1 MKLYRNIIFFLIAT
15 LCMGI
20 FVGCNEDDTLD
31 GATEVYIT
39 LNPTDI
45 ILRVGDTIKI
55 SALVT
60 NLSGDRINT
69 PVAWSVLDE
78 KVAKI
83 LGDTAIVCVLG
94 AQGKE
99 TKLKAELVNGKYALT
114 SVTVTTNLPKGITPV
129 NEEGLVI
136 SSKRSYD
143 ITHDSVLFAVS
154 PKELLEDFIP
164 QYTIEGLEEYK
175 IPMTIDKE
183 AGLVAIHYAAP
194 RSAGEG
200 KITVSIGEQATAQSA
215 SCSVLLMPV
224 IYATFYGEKYAD
236 MPYLDTRPDKS
247 VLPQWFAYTNET
259 NMDIN
264 SEATIR
270 VAMNIESGAKE
281 DIEAA
286 YKAYRWEVIS
296 GSSVVVTRMEE
307 EFVENQG
314 FDAVLTV
321 RSGIDEGEAE
331 FHCITPDTVL
341 VATFTVQNYKT
352 RYPVDEITV
361 DRSSVSMSMGDVLML
376 TTGVVPSTSYAYHK
390 PKVVAEDPTIVEVG
404 KYDGNMI
411 TLKGLKAG
419 TTKLVLT
426 SSDKTLEVPVT
437 ITEAIK
443 SVLWESGNNRTL
455 FVGQSVRWGVDVTTA
470 SGAPNPYDV
479 IWTSSNPSILTA
491 TPVEG
496 SKDAGMITA
505 VAEGTATVRVEVN
518 DVRSDAASV
527 KVIGLQ
533 GNLSYTSSNTDYE
546 NTVVYSDNDDLV
558 VLVTPKSGYELIMIT
573 LDGAGK
579 DDNYDGTYSVSDYR
593 TNIDIDGA
601 IVSATLGS
609 VTITSAGTDALI
621 SFNLSFK
628 VGNNTFTLKAENVLG
643 VR

>member
-1 MKLYRNIIFFLIAT
+1 
-15 LCMGI
+15 MGI

-69 PVAWSVLDE
+69 SVAWSVLDE

-154 PKELLEDFIP
+154 PKELLEDFTP
-164 QYTIEGLEEYK
+164 QYTIDGLEEYK

-390 PKVVAEDPTIVEVG
+390 PKVIAEDPTVVEVG

-411 TLKGLKAG
+411 TLKGLKVG

-426 SSDKTLEVPVT
+426 SSDKTLEIPVT
-437 ITEAIK
+437 ITESIK
-443 SVLWESGNNRTL
+443 SVLWESTNNRTL
-455 FVGQSVRWGVDVTTA
+455 FVGQSVEWGVNVTTV
-470 SGAPNPYDV
+470 SGGTNPYDV
-479 IWTSSNPSILTA
+479 IWKSFDPSILTA

-496 SKDAGMITA
+496 SRGIITA
-505 VAEGTATVRVEVN
+505 IAEGTTTVRVEVN
-518 DVRSDAASV
+518 GVRSDAASV

-533 GNLSYTSSNTDYE
+533 ENLLYTSSNTDYE
-546 NTVVYSDNDDLV
+546 NTVVYSDKDDLV
-558 VLVTPKSGYELIMIT
+558 ILVTPESGYELIMIT
-573 LDGAGK
+573 LAGVGK
-579 DDNYDGTYSVSDYR
+579 DDNYDGTYSVSDHQ
-593 TNIDIDGA
+593 TDIEIDGA
-601 IVSATLGS
+601 KVSATSGS
-609 VTITSAGTDALI
+609 VTIASRDTDALI
-621 SFNLSFK
+621 SFDLSFEVDNK
-628 VGNNTFTLKAENVLG
+628 TFTLKAENVLG

>member
-1 MKLYRNIIFFLIAT
+1 
-15 LCMGI
+15 MGI

-69 PVAWSVLDE
+69 SVAWSVLDE

-154 PKELLEDFIP
+154 PKELLEDFTP

-390 PKVVAEDPTIVEVG
+390 PKVIAEDPTVVEVG

-411 TLKGLKAG
+411 TLKGLKVGA
-419 TTKLVLT
+419 TKLVLT
-426 SSDKTLEVPVT
+426 SSDKTLEIPVT
-437 ITEAIK
+437 ITESIK
-443 SVLWESGNNRTL
+443 SVLWESTNNRTL
-455 FVGQSVRWGVDVTTA
+455 FVGQSVEWGVNVTTV
-470 SGAPNPYDV
+470 SGGTNPYDV
-479 IWTSSNPSILTA
+479 IWKSFDPSILTA

-496 SKDAGMITA
+496 SRGIITA
-505 VAEGTATVRVEVN
+505 IAEGTTTVRVEVN
-518 DVRSDAASV
+518 GVRSDAASV

-533 GNLSYTSSNTDYE
+533 ENLLYTSSNTDYE
-546 NTVVYSDNDDLV
+546 NTVVYSDKDDLV
-558 VLVTPKSGYELIMIT
+558 ILITPESGYELIMIT
-573 LDGAGK
+573 LAGVGK
-579 DDNYDGTYSVSDYR
+579 DDNYDGTYSVSDHQ
-593 TNIDIDGA
+593 TDIEIDGA
-601 IVSATLGS
+601 KVSATSGS
-609 VTITSAGTDALI
+609 VTIASRDTDALI
-621 SFNLSFK
+621 SFDLSFEVDNK
-628 VGNNTFTLKAENVLG
+628 TFTLKAENVLG

>member
-1 MKLYRNIIFFLIAT
+1 
-15 LCMGI
+15 MGI

-69 PVAWSVLDE
+69 SVAWSVLDE

-154 PKELLEDFIP
+154 PKELLEDFTP

-194 RSAGEG
+194 RSAGEV

-390 PKVVAEDPTIVEVG
+390 PKVIAEDPTVVEVG

-411 TLKGLKAG
+411 TLKGLKVG

-426 SSDKTLEVPVT
+426 SSDKTLEIPVT
-437 ITEAIK
+437 ITESIK
-443 SVLWESGNNRTL
+443 SVLWESTNNRTL
-455 FVGQSVRWGVDVTTA
+455 FVGQSVEWGVNVTTV
-470 SGAPNPYDV
+470 SGGTNPYDV
-479 IWTSSNPSILTA
+479 IWKSFDPSILTA

-496 SKDAGMITA
+496 SRGIITA
-505 VAEGTATVRVEVN
+505 IAEGTTTVRVEVN
-518 DVRSDAASV
+518 GVRSDAASV

-533 GNLSYTSSNTDYE
+533 ENLLYTSSNTDYE
-546 NTVVYSDNDDLV
+546 NTVVYSDKDDLV
-558 VLVTPKSGYELIMIT
+558 ILVTPESGYELIMIT
-573 LDGAGK
+573 LAGVGK
-579 DDNYDGTYSVSDYR
+579 DDNYDGTYSVSDHQ
-593 TNIDIDGA
+593 TDIEIDGA
-601 IVSATLGS
+601 KVSATSGS
-609 VTITSAGTDALI
+609 VTIASRDTDALI
-621 SFNLSFK
+621 SFDLSFEVDNK
-628 VGNNTFTLKAENVLG
+628 TFTLKAENVLG

>member
-1 MKLYRNIIFFLIAT
+1 
-15 LCMGI
+15 MGI

-154 PKELLEDFIP
+154 PKELLEDFTP

-390 PKVVAEDPTIVEVG
+390 PKVIAEDPTVVEVG

-411 TLKGLKAG
+411 TLKGLKVG

-426 SSDKTLEVPVT
+426 SSDKTLEIPVT
-437 ITEAIK
+437 ITESIK
-443 SVLWESGNNRTL
+443 SVLWESTNNRTL
-455 FVGQSVRWGVDVTTA
+455 FVGQSVEWGVNVTTV
-470 SGAPNPYDV
+470 SGGPNPYDV
-479 IWTSSNPSILTA
+479 IWKSFDPSILTA

-496 SKDAGMITA
+496 SRGIITA
-505 VAEGTATVRVEVN
+505 IAEGTTTVRVEVN
-518 DVRSDAASV
+518 GVRSDAASV

-533 GNLSYTSSNTDYE
+533 ENLLYTSSNTDYE
-546 NTVVYSDNDDLV
+546 NTVVYSDKDDLV
-558 VLVTPKSGYELIMIT
+558 ILVTPESGYELIMIT
-573 LDGAGK
+573 LAGVGK
-579 DDNYDGTYSVSDYR
+579 DDNYDGTYSVSDHQ
-593 TNIDIDGA
+593 TDIEIDGA
-601 IVSATLGS
+601 KVSATSGS
-609 VTITSAGTDALI
+609 VTIASRDADALI
-621 SFNLSFK
+621 SFDLSFEVDNK
-628 VGNNTFTLKAENVLG
+628 TFTLKAENVLG

>member
-1 MKLYRNIIFFLIAT
+1 
-15 LCMGI
+15 MGI

-69 PVAWSVLDE
+69 SVAWSVLDE

-129 NEEGLVI
+129 NEEGIVI

-154 PKELLEDFIP
+154 PKELLEDFTP

-224 IYATFYGEKYAD
+224 IYATLYGEKYAD

-390 PKVVAEDPTIVEVG
+390 PKVIAEDPTVVEVG

-411 TLKGLKAG
+411 TLKGLKVGA
-419 TTKLVLT
+419 TKLVLT
-426 SSDKTLEVPVT
+426 SSDKTLEIPVT
-437 ITEAIK
+437 ITESIK
-443 SVLWESGNNRTL
+443 SVLWESTNNRTL
-455 FVGQSVRWGVDVTTA
+455 FVGQSVEWGVNVTTV
-470 SGAPNPYDV
+470 SGGTNPYDV
-479 IWTSSNPSILTA
+479 IWKSFDPSILTA

-496 SKDAGMITA
+496 SRGIITA
-505 VAEGTATVRVEVN
+505 IAEGTTTVRVEVN
-518 DVRSDAASV
+518 GVRSDAASV

-533 GNLSYTSSNTDYE
+533 ENMLYTSSNTDYE
-546 NTVVYSDNDDLV
+546 NTVVYSDKDDLV
-558 VLVTPKSGYELIMIT
+558 ILITPESGYELIMIT
-573 LDGAGK
+573 LAGVGK
-579 DDNYDGTYSVSDYR
+579 DDNYDGTYSVSDHQ
-593 TNIDIDGA
+593 TDIEIDGA
-601 IVSATLGS
+601 KVSATSGS
-609 VTITSAGTDALI
+609 VTIASRDTDALI
-621 SFNLSFK
+621 SFDLSFEVDNK
-628 VGNNTFTLKAENVLG
+628 TFTLKAENVLG

>member
-1 MKLYRNIIFFLIAT
+1 
-15 LCMGI
+15 MGI

-31 GATEVYIT
+31 GTTEVYIT

-154 PKELLEDFIP
+154 PKELLEDFTP

-390 PKVVAEDPTIVEVG
+390 PKVIAEDPTVVEVG

-411 TLKGLKAG
+411 TLKGLKVG

-426 SSDKTLEVPVT
+426 SSDKTLEIPVT
-437 ITEAIK
+437 ITESIK
-443 SVLWESGNNRTL
+443 SVLWESTNNRTL
-455 FVGQSVRWGVDVTTA
+455 FVGQSVEWGVNVTTV
-470 SGAPNPYDV
+470 SGGPNPYDV
-479 IWTSSNPSILTA
+479 IWKSFDPSILTA

-496 SKDAGMITA
+496 SRGIITA
-505 VAEGTATVRVEVN
+505 IAEGTTTVRVEVN
-518 DVRSDAASV
+518 GVRSDAASV

-533 GNLSYTSSNTDYE
+533 ENLLYTSSNTDYE
-546 NTVVYSDNDDLV
+546 NTVVYSDKDDLV
-558 VLVTPKSGYELIMIT
+558 ILVTPESGYELIMIT
-573 LDGAGK
+573 LAGVGK
-579 DDNYDGTYSVSDYR
+579 DDNYDGTYSVSDHQ
-593 TNIDIDGA
+593 TDIEIDGA
-601 IVSATLGS
+601 KVSATSGS
-609 VTITSAGTDALI
+609 VTIASRDADALI
-621 SFNLSFK
+621 SFDLSFEVDNK
-628 VGNNTFTLKAENVLG
+628 TFTLKAENVLG

>member
-1 MKLYRNIIFFLIAT
+1 
-15 LCMGI
+15 MGI

-69 PVAWSVLDE
+69 SVAWSVLDE

-154 PKELLEDFIP
+154 PKELLEDFTP

-215 SCSVLLMPV
+215 SCSGLLMPV

-390 PKVVAEDPTIVEVG
+390 PKVIAEDPTVVEVG

-411 TLKGLKAG
+411 TLKGLKVGA
-419 TTKLVLT
+419 TKLVLT
-426 SSDKTLEVPVT
+426 SSDKTLEIPVT
-437 ITEAIK
+437 ITESIK
-443 SVLWESGNNRTL
+443 SVLWESTNNRTL
-455 FVGQSVRWGVDVTTA
+455 FVGQSVEWGVNVTTV
-470 SGAPNPYDV
+470 SGGTNPYDV
-479 IWTSSNPSILTA
+479 IWKSFDPSILTA

-496 SKDAGMITA
+496 SRGIITA
-505 VAEGTATVRVEVN
+505 IAEGTTTVRVEVN
-518 DVRSDAASV
+518 GVRSDAASV

-533 GNLSYTSSNTDYE
+533 ENMLYTSSNTDYE
-546 NTVVYSDNDDLV
+546 NTVVYSDKDDLV
-558 VLVTPKSGYELIMIT
+558 ILITPESGYELIMIT
-573 LDGAGK
+573 LAGVGK
-579 DDNYDGTYSVSDYR
+579 DDNYDGTYSVSDHQ
-593 TNIDIDGA
+593 TDIEIDGA
-601 IVSATLGS
+601 KVSATSGS
-609 VTITSAGTDALI
+609 VTIASRDTDALI
-621 SFNLSFK
+621 SFDLSFEVDNK
-628 VGNNTFTLKAENVLG
+628 TFTLKAENVLG

>member
-1 MKLYRNIIFFLIAT
+1 
-15 LCMGI
+15 MGI

-69 PVAWSVLDE
+69 SVAWSVLDE

-129 NEEGLVI
+129 NEEGIVI

-154 PKELLEDFIP
+154 PKELLEDFTP

-200 KITVSIGEQATAQSA
+200 KITVSIGEQATTQSA

-390 PKVVAEDPTIVEVG
+390 PKVIAEDPTVVEVG

-411 TLKGLKAG
+411 TLKGLKVGA
-419 TTKLVLT
+419 TKLVLT
-426 SSDKTLEVPVT
+426 SSDKTLEIPVT
-437 ITEAIK
+437 ITESIK
-443 SVLWESGNNRTL
+443 SVLWESTNNRTL
-455 FVGQSVRWGVDVTTA
+455 FVGQSVEWGVNVTTV
-470 SGAPNPYDV
+470 SGGTNPYDV
-479 IWTSSNPSILTA
+479 IWKSFDPSILTA

-496 SKDAGMITA
+496 SRGIITA
-505 VAEGTATVRVEVN
+505 IAEGTTTVRVEVN
-518 DVRSDAASV
+518 GVRSDAASV

-533 GNLSYTSSNTDYE
+533 ENMLYTSSNTDYE
-546 NTVVYSDNDDLV
+546 NTVVYSDKDDLV
-558 VLVTPKSGYELIMIT
+558 ILITPESGYELIMIT
-573 LDGAGK
+573 LAGVGK
-579 DDNYDGTYSVSDYR
+579 DDNYDGTYSVSDHQ
-593 TNIDIDGA
+593 TDIEIDGA
-601 IVSATLGS
+601 KVSATSGS
-609 VTITSAGTDALI
+609 VTIASRDTDALI
-621 SFNLSFK
+621 SFDLSFEVDNK
-628 VGNNTFTLKAENVLG
+628 TFTLKAENVLG

>member
-1 MKLYRNIIFFLIAT
+1 
-15 LCMGI
+15 MGI

-69 PVAWSVLDE
+69 SVAWSVLDE

-94 AQGKE
+94 AQGKK

-154 PKELLEDFIP
+154 PKELLEDFTP

-390 PKVVAEDPTIVEVG
+390 PKVIAEDPTVVEVG

-411 TLKGLKAG
+411 TLKGLKVG

-426 SSDKTLEVPVT
+426 SSDKTLEIPVT
-437 ITEAIK
+437 ITESIK
-443 SVLWESGNNRTL
+443 SVLWESTNNRTL
-455 FVGQSVRWGVDVTTA
+455 FVGQSVEWGVNVTTV
-470 SGAPNPYDV
+470 SGGTNPYDV
-479 IWTSSNPSILTA
+479 IWKSFDPSILTA

-496 SKDAGMITA
+496 SRGIITA
-505 VAEGTATVRVEVN
+505 IAEGTTTVRVEVN
-518 DVRSDAASV
+518 GVRSDAASV

-533 GNLSYTSSNTDYE
+533 ENLLYTSSNTDYE
-546 NTVVYSDNDDLV
+546 NTVVYSDKDDLV
-558 VLVTPKSGYELIMIT
+558 ILVTPESGYELIMIT
-573 LDGAGK
+573 LAGVGK
-579 DDNYDGTYSVSDYR
+579 DDNYDGTYSVSDHQ
-593 TNIDIDGA
+593 TDIEIDGA
-601 IVSATLGS
+601 KVSATSGS
-609 VTITSAGTDALI
+609 VTIASRDTDALI
-621 SFNLSFK
+621 SFDLSFEVDNK
-628 VGNNTFTLKAENVLG
+628 TFTLKAENVLG

>member
-1 MKLYRNIIFFLIAT
+1 M
-15 LCMGI
+15 
-20 FVGCNEDDTLD
+20 
-31 GATEVYIT
+31 
-39 LNPTDI
+39 
-45 ILRVGDTIKI
+45 RVGDTIKI

-69 PVAWSVLDE
+69 SVAWSVLDE

-129 NEEGLVI
+129 NEEGIVI

-154 PKELLEDFIP
+154 PKELLEDFTP

-390 PKVVAEDPTIVEVG
+390 PKVIAEDPTVVEVG

-411 TLKGLKAG
+411 TLKGLKVGA
-419 TTKLVLT
+419 TKLVLT
-426 SSDKTLEVPVT
+426 SSDKTLEIPVT
-437 ITEAIK
+437 ITESIK
-443 SVLWESGNNRTL
+443 SVLWESTNNRTL
-455 FVGQSVRWGVDVTTA
+455 FVGQSVEWGVNVTTV
-470 SGAPNPYDV
+470 SGGTNPYDV
-479 IWTSSNPSILTA
+479 IWKSFDPSILTA

-496 SKDAGMITA
+496 SRGIITA
-505 VAEGTATVRVEVN
+505 IAEGTTTVRVEVN
-518 DVRSDAASV
+518 GVRSDAASV

-533 GNLSYTSSNTDYE
+533 ENMLYTSSNTDYE
-546 NTVVYSDNDDLV
+546 NTVVYSDKDDLV
-558 VLVTPKSGYELIMIT
+558 ILITPESGYELIMIT
-573 LDGAGK
+573 LAGVGK
-579 DDNYDGTYSVSDYR
+579 DDNYDGTYSVSDHQ
-593 TNIDIDGA
+593 TDIEIDGA
-601 IVSATLGS
+601 KVSATSGS
-609 VTITSAGTDALI
+609 VTIASRDTDALI
-621 SFNLSFK
+621 SFDLSFEVDNK
-628 VGNNTFTLKAENVLG
+628 TFTLKAENVLG

>member
-1 MKLYRNIIFFLIAT
+1 
-15 LCMGI
+15 MGI

-69 PVAWSVLDE
+69 SVAWSVLDE

-136 SSKRSYD
+136 SSKLSYD

-154 PKELLEDFIP
+154 PKELLEDFTP

-390 PKVVAEDPTIVEVG
+390 PKVIAEDPTVVEVG

-411 TLKGLKAG
+411 TLKGLKVG

-426 SSDKTLEVPVT
+426 SSDKTLEIPVT
-437 ITEAIK
+437 ITESIK
-443 SVLWESGNNRTL
+443 SVLWESTNNRTL
-455 FVGQSVRWGVDVTTA
+455 FVGQSVEWGVNVTTV
-470 SGAPNPYDV
+470 SGGTNPYDV
-479 IWTSSNPSILTA
+479 IWKSFDPSILTA

-496 SKDAGMITA
+496 SRGIITA
-505 VAEGTATVRVEVN
+505 IAEGTTTVRVEVN
-518 DVRSDAASV
+518 GVRSDAASV

-533 GNLSYTSSNTDYE
+533 ENLLYTSSNTDYE
-546 NTVVYSDNDDLV
+546 NTVVYSDKDDLV
-558 VLVTPKSGYELIMIT
+558 ILVTPESGYELIMIT
-573 LDGAGK
+573 LAGVGK
-579 DDNYDGTYSVSDYR
+579 DDNYDGTYSVSDHQ
-593 TNIDIDGA
+593 TDIEIDGA
-601 IVSATLGS
+601 KVSATSGS
-609 VTITSAGTDALI
+609 VTIASRDTDALI
-621 SFNLSFK
+621 SFDLSFEVDNK
-628 VGNNTFTLKAENVLG
+628 TFTLKAENVLG

>member
-1 MKLYRNIIFFLIAT
+1 MKLYRNIIFFLIAI

-154 PKELLEDFIP
+154 PKELLEDFTP

-390 PKVVAEDPTIVEVG
+390 PKVIAEDPTVVEVG

-411 TLKGLKAG
+411 TLKGLKVG

-426 SSDKTLEVPVT
+426 SSDKTLEIPVT
-437 ITEAIK
+437 ITESIK
-443 SVLWESGNNRTL
+443 SVLWESTNNRTL
-455 FVGQSVRWGVDVTTA
+455 FVGQSVEWGVNVTTV
-470 SGAPNPYDV
+470 SGGPNPYDV
-479 IWTSSNPSILTA
+479 IWKSFDPSILTA

-496 SKDAGMITA
+496 SRGIITA
-505 VAEGTATVRVEVN
+505 IAEGTTTVRVEVN
-518 DVRSDAASV
+518 GVRSDAASV

-533 GNLSYTSSNTDYE
+533 ENLLYTSSNTDYE
-546 NTVVYSDNDDLV
+546 NTVVYSDKDDLV
-558 VLVTPKSGYELIMIT
+558 ILVTPESGYELIMIT
-573 LDGAGK
+573 LAGVGK
-579 DDNYDGTYSVSDYR
+579 DDNYDGTYSVSDHQ
-593 TNIDIDGA
+593 TDIEIDGA
-601 IVSATLGS
+601 KVSATSGS
-609 VTITSAGTDALI
+609 VTIASRNADALI
-621 SFNLSFK
+621 SFDLSFEVDNK
-628 VGNNTFTLKAENVLG
+628 TFTLKAENVLG

>member
-1 MKLYRNIIFFLIAT
+1 
-15 LCMGI
+15 MGI

-129 NEEGLVI
+129 NEEGIVI

-154 PKELLEDFIP
+154 PKELLEDFTP

-390 PKVVAEDPTIVEVG
+390 PKVIAEDPTVVEVG

-411 TLKGLKAG
+411 TLKGLKVGA
-419 TTKLVLT
+419 TKLVLT
-426 SSDKTLEVPVT
+426 SSDKTLEIPVT
-437 ITEAIK
+437 ITESIK
-443 SVLWESGNNRTL
+443 SVLWESTNNRTL
-455 FVGQSVRWGVDVTTA
+455 FVGQSVEWGVNVTTV
-470 SGAPNPYDV
+470 SGGTNPYDV
-479 IWTSSNPSILTA
+479 IWKSFDPSILTA

-496 SKDAGMITA
+496 SRGIITA
-505 VAEGTATVRVEVN
+505 IAEGTTTVRVEVN
-518 DVRSDAASV
+518 GVRSDAASV

-533 GNLSYTSSNTDYE
+533 ENMLYTSSNTDYE
-546 NTVVYSDNDDLV
+546 NTVVYSDKDDLV
-558 VLVTPKSGYELIMIT
+558 ILVTPESGYELIMIT
-573 LDGAGK
+573 LAGVGK
-579 DDNYDGTYSVSDYR
+579 DDNYDGTYSVSDHQ
-593 TNIDIDGA
+593 TDIEIDGA
-601 IVSATLGS
+601 KVSATSGS
-609 VTITSAGTDALI
+609 VTIASRDTDALI
-621 SFNLSFK
+621 SFDLSFEVDNK
-628 VGNNTFTLKAENVLG
+628 TFTLKAENVLG

>member
-1 MKLYRNIIFFLIAT
+1 
-15 LCMGI
+15 MGI

-69 PVAWSVLDE
+69 SVAWSVLDE

-154 PKELLEDFIP
+154 PKELLEDFTP

-390 PKVVAEDPTIVEVG
+390 PKVIAEDPTVVEVG

-411 TLKGLKAG
+411 TLKGLKVGA
-419 TTKLVLT
+419 TKLVLT
-426 SSDKTLEVPVT
+426 SSDKTLEIPVT
-437 ITEAIK
+437 ITESIK
-443 SVLWESGNNRTL
+443 SVLWESTNNRTL
-455 FVGQSVRWGVDVTTA
+455 FVGQSVEWGVNVTTV
-470 SGAPNPYDV
+470 SGGTNPYDV
-479 IWTSSNPSILTA
+479 IWKSFDPSILTA

-496 SKDAGMITA
+496 SRGIITA
-505 VAEGTATVRVEVN
+505 IAEGTTTVRVEVN
-518 DVRSDAASV
+518 GVRSDAASV

-533 GNLSYTSSNTDYE
+533 ENMLYTSSNTDYE
-546 NTVVYSDNDDLV
+546 NTVVYSDKDDLV
-558 VLVTPKSGYELIMIT
+558 ILVTPESGYELIMIT
-573 LDGAGK
+573 LAGVGK
-579 DDNYDGTYSVSDYR
+579 DDNYDGTYSVSDHQ
-593 TNIDIDGA
+593 TDIEIDGA
-601 IVSATLGS
+601 KVSATSGS
-609 VTITSAGTDALI
+609 VTIASRDADALI
-621 SFNLSFK
+621 SFDLSFEVDNK
-628 VGNNTFTLKAENVLG
+628 TFTLKAENVLG

>member
-1 MKLYRNIIFFLIAT
+1 
-15 LCMGI
+15 MGI

-69 PVAWSVLDE
+69 PVVWSVLDE

-154 PKELLEDFIP
+154 PKELLEDFTP

-390 PKVVAEDPTIVEVG
+390 PKVIAEDPTVVEVG

-411 TLKGLKAG
+411 TLKGLKVG

-426 SSDKTLEVPVT
+426 SSDKTLEIPVT
-437 ITEAIK
+437 ITESIK
-443 SVLWESGNNRTL
+443 SVLWESTNNRTL
-455 FVGQSVRWGVDVTTA
+455 FVGQSVEWGVNVTTV
-470 SGAPNPYDV
+470 SGGPNPYDV
-479 IWTSSNPSILTA
+479 IWKSFDPSILTA

-496 SKDAGMITA
+496 SRGIITA
-505 VAEGTATVRVEVN
+505 IAEGTTTVRVEVN
-518 DVRSDAASV
+518 GVRSDAASV

-533 GNLSYTSSNTDYE
+533 ENLLYTSSNTDYE
-546 NTVVYSDNDDLV
+546 NTVVYSDKDDLV
-558 VLVTPKSGYELIMIT
+558 ILVTPESGYELIMIT
-573 LDGAGK
+573 LAGVGK
-579 DDNYDGTYSVSDYR
+579 DDNYDGTYSVSDHQ
-593 TNIDIDGA
+593 TDIEIDGA
-601 IVSATLGS
+601 KVSATSGS
-609 VTITSAGTDALI
+609 VTIASRNADALI
-621 SFNLSFK
+621 SFDLSFEVDNK
-628 VGNNTFTLKAENVLG
+628 TFTLKAENVLG

>member
-1 MKLYRNIIFFLIAT
+1 MKLYRNIIFFLIAI

-69 PVAWSVLDE
+69 SVAWSVLDE

-154 PKELLEDFIP
+154 PKELLEDFTP

-247 VLPQWFAYTNET
+247 VLQWFAYTNET

-390 PKVVAEDPTIVEVG
+390 PKVIAEDPTVVEVG

-411 TLKGLKAG
+411 TLKGLKVG

-426 SSDKTLEVPVT
+426 SSDKTLEIPVT
-437 ITEAIK
+437 ITESIK
-443 SVLWESGNNRTL
+443 SVLWESTNNRTL
-455 FVGQSVRWGVDVTTA
+455 FVGQSVEWGVNVTTV
-470 SGAPNPYDV
+470 SGGTNPYDV
-479 IWTSSNPSILTA
+479 IWKSFDPSILTA

-496 SKDAGMITA
+496 SRGIITA
-505 VAEGTATVRVEVN
+505 IAEGTTTVRVEVN
-518 DVRSDAASV
+518 GVRSDAASV

-533 GNLSYTSSNTDYE
+533 ENLLYTSSNTDYE
-546 NTVVYSDNDDLV
+546 NTVVYSDKDDLV
-558 VLVTPKSGYELIMIT
+558 ILVTPESGYELIMIT
-573 LDGAGK
+573 LAGVGK
-579 DDNYDGTYSVSDYR
+579 DDNYDGTYSVSDHQ
-593 TNIDIDGA
+593 TDIEIDGA
-601 IVSATLGS
+601 KVSATSGS
-609 VTITSAGTDALI
+609 VTIASRDTDALI
-621 SFNLSFK
+621 SFDLSFEVDNK
-628 VGNNTFTLKAENVLG
+628 TFTLKAENVLG

>member
-1 MKLYRNIIFFLIAT
+1 
-15 LCMGI
+15 MGI

-69 PVAWSVLDE
+69 SVAWSVLDE

-154 PKELLEDFIP
+154 PKELLEDFTP

-200 KITVSIGEQATAQSA
+200 KITVSIGEQVTAQSA

-390 PKVVAEDPTIVEVG
+390 PKVIAEDPTVVEVG
-404 KYDGNMI
+404 RYDGNMI
-411 TLKGLKAG
+411 TLKGLKVGA
-419 TTKLVLT
+419 TKLVLT
-426 SSDKTLEVPVT
+426 SSDKTLEIPVT
-437 ITEAIK
+437 ITESIK
-443 SVLWESGNNRTL
+443 SVLWESTNNRTL
-455 FVGQSVRWGVDVTTA
+455 FVGQSVEWGVNVTTV
-470 SGAPNPYDV
+470 SGGTNPYDV
-479 IWTSSNPSILTA
+479 IWKSFDPSILTA

-496 SKDAGMITA
+496 SRGIITA
-505 VAEGTATVRVEVN
+505 IAEGTTTVRVEVN
-518 DVRSDAASV
+518 GVRSDAASV

-533 GNLSYTSSNTDYE
+533 ENMLYTSSNTDYE
-546 NTVVYSDNDDLV
+546 NTVVYSDKDDLV
-558 VLVTPKSGYELIMIT
+558 ILVTPESGYELIMIT
-573 LDGAGK
+573 LAGVGK
-579 DDNYDGTYSVSDYR
+579 DDNYDGTYSVSDHQ
-593 TNIDIDGA
+593 TDIEIDGA
-601 IVSATLGS
+601 KVSATLGS
-609 VTITSAGTDALI
+609 VTIASRDTDALI
-621 SFNLSFK
+621 SFDLSFEVDNK
-628 VGNNTFTLKAENVLG
+628 TFTLKAENVLG

>member
-1 MKLYRNIIFFLIAT
+1 
-15 LCMGI
+15 MGI

-69 PVAWSVLDE
+69 SVAWSVLDE

-129 NEEGLVI
+129 NEEGIVI

-154 PKELLEDFIP
+154 PKELLEDFTP

-390 PKVVAEDPTIVEVG
+390 PKVIAEDPTVVEVG

-411 TLKGLKAG
+411 TLKGLKVGA
-419 TTKLVLT
+419 TKLVLT
-426 SSDKTLEVPVT
+426 SSDKTLEIPVT
-437 ITEAIK
+437 ITESIK
-443 SVLWESGNNRTL
+443 SVLWESTNNRTL
-455 FVGQSVRWGVDVTTA
+455 FVGQSVEWGVNVTTV
-470 SGAPNPYDV
+470 SGGTNPYDV
-479 IWTSSNPSILTA
+479 IWKSFDPSILTA

-496 SKDAGMITA
+496 SRGIITA
-505 VAEGTATVRVEVN
+505 IAEGTTTVRVEVN
-518 DVRSDAASV
+518 GVRSDAASV

-533 GNLSYTSSNTDYE
+533 ENMLYTSSNTDYE
-546 NTVVYSDNDDLV
+546 NTVVYSDKDDLV
-558 VLVTPKSGYELIMIT
+558 ILVTPESGYELIMIT
-573 LDGAGK
+573 LAGVGK
-579 DDNYDGTYSVSDYR
+579 DDNYDGTYSVSDHQ
-593 TNIDIDGA
+593 TDIEIDGA
-601 IVSATLGS
+601 KVSATLGS
-609 VTITSAGTDALI
+609 VTIASRDTDALI
-621 SFNLSFK
+621 SFDLSFEVDNK
-628 VGNNTFTLKAENVLG
+628 TFTLKAENVLG

>member
-1 MKLYRNIIFFLIAT
+1 
-15 LCMGI
+15 MGI

-69 PVAWSVLDE
+69 SVAWSVLDE

-154 PKELLEDFIP
+154 PKELLEDFTP

-390 PKVVAEDPTIVEVG
+390 PKVIAEDPTVVEVG

-411 TLKGLKAG
+411 TLKGLKVG

-426 SSDKTLEVPVT
+426 SSDKTLEIPVT
-437 ITEAIK
+437 ITESIK
-443 SVLWESGNNRTL
+443 SVLWESTNNRTL
-455 FVGQSVRWGVDVTTA
+455 FVGQSVEWGVNVTTV
-470 SGAPNPYDV
+470 SGGTNPYDV
-479 IWTSSNPSILTA
+479 IWKSFDPSILTA

-496 SKDAGMITA
+496 SRGIITA
-505 VAEGTATVRVEVN
+505 IAEGTTTVRVEVN
-518 DVRSDAASV
+518 GVRSDAASV

-533 GNLSYTSSNTDYE
+533 ENLLYTSSNTDYE
-546 NTVVYSDNDDLV
+546 NTVVYSDKDDLV
-558 VLVTPKSGYELIMIT
+558 ILVTPESGYELIMIT
-573 LDGAGK
+573 LAGVGK
-579 DDNYDGTYSVSDYR
+579 DDNYDGTYSVSDHQ
-593 TNIDIDGA
+593 TDIEIDGA
-601 IVSATLGS
+601 KVSATSGS
-609 VTITSAGTDALI
+609 VTIASCDTDALI
-621 SFNLSFK
+621 SFDLSFEVDNK
-628 VGNNTFTLKAENVLG
+628 TFTLKAENVLG

>member
-1 MKLYRNIIFFLIAT
+1 
-15 LCMGI
+15 MGI

-69 PVAWSVLDE
+69 SVAWSVLDE

-154 PKELLEDFIP
+154 PKELLEDFTP

-390 PKVVAEDPTIVEVG
+390 PKVLAEDPTVGEVG

-411 TLKGLKAG
+411 TLKGLKVG

-426 SSDKTLEVPVT
+426 SSDKTLEIPVT
-437 ITEAIK
+437 ITESIK
-443 SVLWESGNNRTL
+443 SVLWESTNNRTL
-455 FVGQSVRWGVDVTTA
+455 FVGQSVEWGVNVTTV
-470 SGAPNPYDV
+470 SGGTNPYDV
-479 IWTSSNPSILTA
+479 IWKSFDPSILTA

-496 SKDAGMITA
+496 SRGIITA
-505 VAEGTATVRVEVN
+505 IAEGTTTVRVEVN
-518 DVRSDAASV
+518 GVRSDAASV

-533 GNLSYTSSNTDYE
+533 ENLLYTSSNTDYE
-546 NTVVYSDNDDLV
+546 NTVVYSDKDDLV
-558 VLVTPKSGYELIMIT
+558 ILVTPESGYELIMIT
-573 LDGAGK
+573 LAGVGK
-579 DDNYDGTYSVSDYR
+579 DDNYDGTYSVSDHQ
-593 TNIDIDGA
+593 TDIEIDGA
-601 IVSATLGS
+601 KVSATSGS
-609 VTITSAGTDALI
+609 VTIASRDTDALI
-621 SFNLSFK
+621 SFDLSFEVDNK
-628 VGNNTFTLKAENVLG
+628 TFTLKAENVLG

>member
-1 MKLYRNIIFFLIAT
+1 
-15 LCMGI
+15 MGI

-69 PVAWSVLDE
+69 SVAWSVLDE

-99 TKLKAELVNGKYALT
+99 TKLKAELVNCKYALT

-154 PKELLEDFIP
+154 PKELLEDFTP

-390 PKVVAEDPTIVEVG
+390 PKVIAEDPTVVEVG
-404 KYDGNMI
+404 RYDGNMI
-411 TLKGLKAG
+411 TLKGLKVGA
-419 TTKLVLT
+419 TKLVLT
-426 SSDKTLEVPVT
+426 SSDKTLEIPVT
-437 ITEAIK
+437 ITESIK
-443 SVLWESGNNRTL
+443 SVLWESTNNRTL
-455 FVGQSVRWGVDVTTA
+455 FVGQSVEWGVNVTTV
-470 SGAPNPYDV
+470 SGGTNPYDV
-479 IWTSSNPSILTA
+479 IWKSFDPSILTA

-496 SKDAGMITA
+496 SRGIITA
-505 VAEGTATVRVEVN
+505 IAEGTTTVRVEVN
-518 DVRSDAASV
+518 GVRSDAASV

-533 GNLSYTSSNTDYE
+533 ENMLYTSSNTDYE
-546 NTVVYSDNDDLV
+546 NTVVYSDKDDLV
-558 VLVTPKSGYELIMIT
+558 ILVTPESGYELIMIT
-573 LDGAGK
+573 LAGVGK
-579 DDNYDGTYSVSDYR
+579 DDNYDGTYSVSDHQ
-593 TNIDIDGA
+593 TDIEIDGA
-601 IVSATLGS
+601 KVSATSGS
-609 VTITSAGTDALI
+609 VTIASRDTDALI
-621 SFNLSFK
+621 SFDLSFEVDNK
-628 VGNNTFTLKAENVLG
+628 TFTLKAENVLG

>member
-1 MKLYRNIIFFLIAT
+1 
-15 LCMGI
+15 MGI

-69 PVAWSVLDE
+69 SVAWSVLDE

-154 PKELLEDFIP
+154 PKELLEDFTP

-390 PKVVAEDPTIVEVG
+390 PKVIAEDPTVVEVG

-411 TLKGLKAG
+411 TLKGLKVGA
-419 TTKLVLT
+419 TKLVLT
-426 SSDKTLEVPVT
+426 SSDKTLEIPVT
-437 ITEAIK
+437 ITESIK
-443 SVLWESGNNRTL
+443 SVLWESTNNRTL
-455 FVGQSVRWGVDVTTA
+455 FVGQSVEWGVNVTTV
-470 SGAPNPYDV
+470 SGGTNPYDV
-479 IWTSSNPSILTA
+479 IWKSFDPSILTA

-496 SKDAGMITA
+496 SRGIITA
-505 VAEGTATVRVEVN
+505 IAEGTTTVRVEVN
-518 DVRSDAASV
+518 GVRSDAASV

-533 GNLSYTSSNTDYE
+533 ENMLYTSSNTDYE
-546 NTVVYSDNDDLV
+546 NTVVYSDKDDLV
-558 VLVTPKSGYELIMIT
+558 ILVTPESGYELIMIT
-573 LDGAGK
+573 LAGVGK
-579 DDNYDGTYSVSDYR
+579 DDNYNGTYSVSDHQ
-593 TNIDIDGA
+593 TDIEIDGA
-601 IVSATLGS
+601 KVSATSGS
-609 VTITSAGTDALI
+609 VTIASRDTDALI
-621 SFNLSFK
+621 SFDLSFEVDNK
-628 VGNNTFTLKAENVLG
+628 TFTLKAENVLG

>member
-1 MKLYRNIIFFLIAT
+1 
-15 LCMGI
+15 MGI

-69 PVAWSVLDE
+69 SVAWSVLDE

-129 NEEGLVI
+129 NEEGIVI

-154 PKELLEDFIP
+154 PKELLEDFTP

-390 PKVVAEDPTIVEVG
+390 PKVIAEDPTVVEVG

-411 TLKGLKAG
+411 TLKGLKVG

-426 SSDKTLEVPVT
+426 SSDKTLEIPVT
-437 ITEAIK
+437 ITESIK
-443 SVLWESGNNRTL
+443 SVLWESTNNRTL
-455 FVGQSVRWGVDVTTA
+455 FVGQSVEWGVNVTTV
-470 SGAPNPYDV
+470 SGGTNPYDV
-479 IWTSSNPSILTA
+479 IWKSFDPSILTA

-496 SKDAGMITA
+496 SRGIITA
-505 VAEGTATVRVEVN
+505 IAEGTTTVRVEVN
-518 DVRSDAASV
+518 GVRSDAASV

-533 GNLSYTSSNTDYE
+533 ENLLYTSSNTDYE
-546 NTVVYSDNDDLV
+546 NTVVYSDKDDLV
-558 VLVTPKSGYELIMIT
+558 ILVTPESGYELIMIT
-573 LDGAGK
+573 LAGVGK
-579 DDNYDGTYSVSDYR
+579 DDNYDGTYSVSDHQ
-593 TNIDIDGA
+593 TDIEIDGA
-601 IVSATLGS
+601 KVSATSGS
-609 VTITSAGTDALI
+609 VTIASRDTDALI
-621 SFNLSFK
+621 SFDLSFEVDNK
-628 VGNNTFTLKAENVLG
+628 TFTLKAENVLG

>member
-1 MKLYRNIIFFLIAT
+1 
-15 LCMGI
+15 MGI

-69 PVAWSVLDE
+69 SVAWSVLDE

-129 NEEGLVI
+129 NEEGIVI

-154 PKELLEDFIP
+154 PKELLEDFTP

-390 PKVVAEDPTIVEVG
+390 PKVIAEDPTVVEVG

-411 TLKGLKAG
+411 TLKGLKVGA
-419 TTKLVLT
+419 TKLVLT
-426 SSDKTLEVPVT
+426 SSDKTLEIPVT
-437 ITEAIK
+437 ITESIK
-443 SVLWESGNNRTL
+443 SVLWESTNNRTL
-455 FVGQSVRWGVDVTTA
+455 FVGQSVEWGVNVTTV
-470 SGAPNPYDV
+470 SGGTNPYDV
-479 IWTSSNPSILTA
+479 IWKSFDPSILTA

-496 SKDAGMITA
+496 RRGIITA
-505 VAEGTATVRVEVN
+505 IAEGTTTVRVEVN
-518 DVRSDAASV
+518 GVRSDAASV

-533 GNLSYTSSNTDYE
+533 ENMLYTSSNTDYE
-546 NTVVYSDNDDLV
+546 NTVVYSDKDDLV
-558 VLVTPKSGYELIMIT
+558 ILITPESGYELIMIT
-573 LDGAGK
+573 LAGVGK
-579 DDNYDGTYSVSDYR
+579 DDNYDGTYSVSDHQ
-593 TNIDIDGA
+593 TDIEIDGA
-601 IVSATLGS
+601 KVSATSGS
-609 VTITSAGTDALI
+609 VTIASRDTDALI
-621 SFNLSFK
+621 SFDLSFEVDNK
-628 VGNNTFTLKAENVLG
+628 TFTLKAENVLG

>member
-1 MKLYRNIIFFLIAT
+1 
-15 LCMGI
+15 MGI

-31 GATEVYIT
+31 GATEVYMT

-69 PVAWSVLDE
+69 SVAWSVLDE

-154 PKELLEDFIP
+154 PKELLEDFTP

-390 PKVVAEDPTIVEVG
+390 PKVIAEDPTVVEVG

-411 TLKGLKAG
+411 TLKGLKVG

-426 SSDKTLEVPVT
+426 SSDKTLEIPVT
-437 ITEAIK
+437 ITESIK
-443 SVLWESGNNRTL
+443 SVLWESTNNRTL
-455 FVGQSVRWGVDVTTA
+455 FVGQSVEWGVNVTTV
-470 SGAPNPYDV
+470 SGGTNPYDV
-479 IWTSSNPSILTA
+479 IWKSFDPSILTA

-496 SKDAGMITA
+496 SRGIITA
-505 VAEGTATVRVEVN
+505 IAEGTTTVRVEVN
-518 DVRSDAASV
+518 GVRSDAASV

-533 GNLSYTSSNTDYE
+533 ENLLYTSSNTDYE
-546 NTVVYSDNDDLV
+546 NTVVYSDKDDLV
-558 VLVTPKSGYELIMIT
+558 ILVTPESGYELIMIT
-573 LDGAGK
+573 LAGVGK
-579 DDNYDGTYSVSDYR
+579 DDNYDGTYSVSDHQ
-593 TNIDIDGA
+593 TDIEIDGA
-601 IVSATLGS
+601 KVSATSGS
-609 VTITSAGTDALI
+609 VTIASRDTDALI
-621 SFNLSFK
+621 SFDLSFEVDNK
-628 VGNNTFTLKAENVLG
+628 TFTLKAENVLG

>member
-1 MKLYRNIIFFLIAT
+1 
-15 LCMGI
+15 MGI

-69 PVAWSVLDE
+69 PVTWSVLDE

-99 TKLKAELVNGKYALT
+99 TKLKAQLVNGKYALT
-114 SVTVTTNLPKGITPV
+114 SVTVTTNLPEGITPV

-154 PKELLEDFIP
+154 PKELLEDFTP

-264 SEATIR
+264 LEATIR

-390 PKVVAEDPTIVEVG
+390 PKVMAEDPTVVEVG

-411 TLKGLKAG
+411 TLKGLKVG

-426 SSDKTLEVPVT
+426 SSDKTLEIPVT
-437 ITEAIK
+437 ITESIK
-443 SVLWESGNNRTL
+443 SVLWESTNNRTL
-455 FVGQSVRWGVDVTTA
+455 FVGQSVEWGVNVTTV
-470 SGAPNPYDV
+470 SGGPNPYDV
-479 IWTSSNPSILTA
+479 IWKSFDPSILTA

-496 SKDAGMITA
+496 SRGIITA
-505 VAEGTATVRVEVN
+505 IAEGTTTVRVEVN
-518 DVRSDAASV
+518 GVRADAASV

-533 GNLSYTSSNTDYE
+533 ENLLYTSSNTDYE
-546 NTVVYSDNDDLV
+546 NTVVYSDKDDLV
-558 VLVTPKSGYELIMIT
+558 ILVTPESGYELIMIT
-573 LDGAGK
+573 LAGVGK
-579 DDNYDGTYSVSDYR
+579 DDNYDGTYSVSDHQ
-593 TNIDIDGA
+593 TDIEIDGA
-601 IVSATLGS
+601 KVSATSGS
-609 VTITSAGTDALI
+609 VTIASRNADALI
-621 SFNLSFK
+621 SFDLSFEVDNK
-628 VGNNTFTLKAENVLG
+628 TFTLKAENVLG

>member
-1 MKLYRNIIFFLIAT
+1 
-15 LCMGI
+15 MGI

-60 NLSGDRINT
+60 NLCGDRINT
-69 PVAWSVLDE
+69 SVAWSVLDE

-129 NEEGLVI
+129 NEEGIVI

-154 PKELLEDFIP
+154 PKELLEDFTP

-390 PKVVAEDPTIVEVG
+390 PKVIAEDPTVVEVG

-411 TLKGLKAG
+411 TLKGLKVGA
-419 TTKLVLT
+419 TKLVLT
-426 SSDKTLEVPVT
+426 SSDKTLEIPVT
-437 ITEAIK
+437 ITESIK
-443 SVLWESGNNRTL
+443 SVLWESTNNRTL
-455 FVGQSVRWGVDVTTA
+455 FVGQSVEWGVNVTTV
-470 SGAPNPYDV
+470 SGGTNPYDV
-479 IWTSSNPSILTA
+479 IWKSFDPSILTA

-496 SKDAGMITA
+496 SRGIITA
-505 VAEGTATVRVEVN
+505 IAEGTTTVRVEVN
-518 DVRSDAASV
+518 GVRSDAASV

-533 GNLSYTSSNTDYE
+533 ENMLYTSSNTDYE
-546 NTVVYSDNDDLV
+546 NTVVYSDKDDLV
-558 VLVTPKSGYELIMIT
+558 ILVTPESGYELIMIT
-573 LDGAGK
+573 LAGVGK
-579 DDNYDGTYSVSDYR
+579 DDNYDGTYSVSDHQ
-593 TNIDIDGA
+593 TDIEIDGA
-601 IVSATLGS
+601 KVSATLGS
-609 VTITSAGTDALI
+609 VTIASRDTDALI
-621 SFNLSFK
+621 SFDLSFEVDNK
-628 VGNNTFTLKAENVLG
+628 TFTLKAENVLG

>member
-1 MKLYRNIIFFLIAT
+1 
-15 LCMGI
+15 MGI

-69 PVAWSVLDE
+69 SVAWSVLDE

-129 NEEGLVI
+129 NEEGIVI

-154 PKELLEDFIP
+154 PKELLEDFTP

-236 MPYLDTRPDKS
+236 MPYHDTRPDKS

-390 PKVVAEDPTIVEVG
+390 PKVIAEDPTVVEVG

-411 TLKGLKAG
+411 TLKGLKVGA
-419 TTKLVLT
+419 TKLVLT
-426 SSDKTLEVPVT
+426 SSDKTLEIPVT
-437 ITEAIK
+437 ITESIK
-443 SVLWESGNNRTL
+443 SVLWESTNNRTL
-455 FVGQSVRWGVDVTTA
+455 FVGQSVEWGVNVTTV
-470 SGAPNPYDV
+470 SGGTNPYDV
-479 IWTSSNPSILTA
+479 IWKSFDPSILTA

-496 SKDAGMITA
+496 SRGIITA
-505 VAEGTATVRVEVN
+505 IAEGTTTVRVEVN
-518 DVRSDAASV
+518 GVRSDAASV

-533 GNLSYTSSNTDYE
+533 ENMLYTSSNTDYE
-546 NTVVYSDNDDLV
+546 NTVVYSDKDDLV
-558 VLVTPKSGYELIMIT
+558 ILITPESGYELIMIT
-573 LDGAGK
+573 LAGVGK
-579 DDNYDGTYSVSDYR
+579 DDNYDGTYSVSDHQ
-593 TNIDIDGA
+593 TDIEIDGA
-601 IVSATLGS
+601 KVSATSGS
-609 VTITSAGTDALI
+609 VTIASRDTDALI
-621 SFNLSFK
+621 SFDLSFEVDNK
-628 VGNNTFTLKAENVLG
+628 TFTLKAENVLG

>member
-1 MKLYRNIIFFLIAT
+1 
-15 LCMGI
+15 MGI

-69 PVAWSVLDE
+69 SVAWSVLDE

-154 PKELLEDFIP
+154 PKELLEDFTP

-390 PKVVAEDPTIVEVG
+390 PNVIAEDPTVVEVG
-404 KYDGNMI
+404 NYDGNMI
-411 TLKGLKAG
+411 TLKGLKVGA
-419 TTKLVLT
+419 TKLVLT
-426 SSDKTLEVPVT
+426 SSDKTLEIPVT
-437 ITEAIK
+437 ITESIK
-443 SVLWESGNNRTL
+443 SVLWESTNNRTL
-455 FVGQSVRWGVDVTTA
+455 FVGQSVEWGVNVTTV
-470 SGAPNPYDV
+470 SGGTNPYDV
-479 IWTSSNPSILTA
+479 IWKSFDPSILTA

-496 SKDAGMITA
+496 SRGIITA
-505 VAEGTATVRVEVN
+505 IAEGTTTVRVEVN
-518 DVRSDAASV
+518 GVRSDAASV

-533 GNLSYTSSNTDYE
+533 ENMLYTSSNTDYE
-546 NTVVYSDNDDLV
+546 NTVVYSDKDDLV
-558 VLVTPKSGYELIMIT
+558 ILVTPESGYELIMIT
-573 LDGAGK
+573 LAGVGK
-579 DDNYDGTYSVSDYR
+579 DDNYDGTYSVSDHQ
-593 TNIDIDGA
+593 TDIEIDGA
-601 IVSATLGS
+601 KVSATSGS
-609 VTITSAGTDALI
+609 VTIASRDTDALI
-621 SFNLSFK
+621 SFDLSFEVDNK
-628 VGNNTFTLKAENVLG
+628 TFTLKAENVLG

>member
-1 MKLYRNIIFFLIAT
+1 
-15 LCMGI
+15 MGI

-69 PVAWSVLDE
+69 SVTWSVLDE

-129 NEEGLVI
+129 NEEGIVI

-154 PKELLEDFIP
+154 PKELLEDFTP

-390 PKVVAEDPTIVEVG
+390 PKVIAEDPTVVEVG

-411 TLKGLKAG
+411 TLKGLKVGA
-419 TTKLVLT
+419 TKLVLT
-426 SSDKTLEVPVT
+426 SSDKTLEIPVT
-437 ITEAIK
+437 ITESIK
-443 SVLWESGNNRTL
+443 SVLWESTNNRTL
-455 FVGQSVRWGVDVTTA
+455 FVGQSVEWGVNVTTV
-470 SGAPNPYDV
+470 SGGTNPYDV
-479 IWTSSNPSILTA
+479 IWKSFDPSILTA

-496 SKDAGMITA
+496 SRGIITA
-505 VAEGTATVRVEVN
+505 IAEGTTTVRVEVN
-518 DVRSDAASV
+518 GVRSDAASV

-533 GNLSYTSSNTDYE
+533 ENLLYTSSNTDYE
-546 NTVVYSDNDDLV
+546 NTVVYSDKDDLV
-558 VLVTPKSGYELIMIT
+558 ILVTPESGYELIMIT
-573 LDGAGK
+573 LAGVGK
-579 DDNYDGTYSVSDYR
+579 DDNYDGTYSVSDHQ
-593 TNIDIDGA
+593 TDIEIDGA
-601 IVSATLGS
+601 KVSATSGS
-609 VTITSAGTDALI
+609 VTIASRDTDALI
-621 SFNLSFK
+621 SFDLSFEVDNK
-628 VGNNTFTLKAENVLG
+628 TFTLKAENVLG

>member
-1 MKLYRNIIFFLIAT
+1 
-15 LCMGI
+15 MGI

-69 PVAWSVLDE
+69 SVAWSVLDE

-129 NEEGLVI
+129 NEEGIVI

-154 PKELLEDFIP
+154 PKELLEDFTP

-390 PKVVAEDPTIVEVG
+390 PKVIAEDPTVVEVG

-411 TLKGLKAG
+411 TLKGLKVGA
-419 TTKLVLT
+419 TKLVLT
-426 SSDKTLEVPVT
+426 SSDKTLEIPVT
-437 ITEAIK
+437 ITESIK
-443 SVLWESGNNRTL
+443 SVLWESTNNRTL
-455 FVGQSVRWGVDVTTA
+455 FVGQSVEWGVNVTTV
-470 SGAPNPYDV
+470 SGGTNPYDV
-479 IWTSSNPSILTA
+479 IWKSFDPSILTA

-496 SKDAGMITA
+496 SRGIITA
-505 VAEGTATVRVEVN
+505 IAEGTTTVRVEVN
-518 DVRSDAASV
+518 GVRSDAASV

-533 GNLSYTSSNTDYE
+533 ENMLYTSSNTDYE
-546 NTVVYSDNDDLV
+546 NTVVYSDKDDLV
-558 VLVTPKSGYELIMIT
+558 ILITPESGYELIMIT
-573 LDGAGK
+573 LAGVGK
-579 DDNYDGTYSVSDYR
+579 DYNYDGTYSVSDHQ
-593 TNIDIDGA
+593 TDIEIDGA
-601 IVSATLGS
+601 KVSATSGS
-609 VTITSAGTDALI
+609 VTIASRDTDALI
-621 SFNLSFK
+621 SFDLSFEVDNK
-628 VGNNTFTLKAENVLG
+628 TFTLKAENVLG

>member
-1 MKLYRNIIFFLIAT
+1 M
-15 LCMGI
+15 
-20 FVGCNEDDTLD
+20 
-31 GATEVYIT
+31 
-39 LNPTDI
+39 
-45 ILRVGDTIKI
+45 
-55 SALVT
+55 
-60 NLSGDRINT
+60 
-69 PVAWSVLDE
+69 
-78 KVAKI
+78 
-83 LGDTAIVCVLG
+83 LG

-129 NEEGLVI
+129 NEEGIVI

-154 PKELLEDFIP
+154 PKELLEDFTP

-390 PKVVAEDPTIVEVG
+390 PKVIAEDPTVVEVG

-411 TLKGLKAG
+411 TLKGLKVGA
-419 TTKLVLT
+419 TKLVLT
-426 SSDKTLEVPVT
+426 SSDKTLEIPVT
-437 ITEAIK
+437 ITESIK
-443 SVLWESGNNRTL
+443 SVLWESTNNRTL
-455 FVGQSVRWGVDVTTA
+455 FVGQSVEWGVNVTTV
-470 SGAPNPYDV
+470 SGGTNPYDV
-479 IWTSSNPSILTA
+479 IWKSFDPSILTA

-496 SKDAGMITA
+496 SRGIITA
-505 VAEGTATVRVEVN
+505 IAEGTTTVRVEVN
-518 DVRSDAASV
+518 GVRSDAASV

-533 GNLSYTSSNTDYE
+533 ENMLYTSSNTDYE
-546 NTVVYSDNDDLV
+546 NTVVYSDKDDLV
-558 VLVTPKSGYELIMIT
+558 ILITPESGYELIMIT
-573 LDGAGK
+573 LAGVGK
-579 DDNYDGTYSVSDYR
+579 DDNYDGTYSVSDHQ
-593 TNIDIDGA
+593 TDIEIDGA
-601 IVSATLGS
+601 KVSATSGS
-609 VTITSAGTDALI
+609 VTIASRDTDALI
-621 SFNLSFK
+621 SFDLSFEVDNK
-628 VGNNTFTLKAENVLG
+628 TFTLKAENVLG

>member
-1 MKLYRNIIFFLIAT
+1 MKLYRNIIFFLIAI

-69 PVAWSVLDE
+69 SVAWSVLDE

-154 PKELLEDFIP
+154 PKELLEDFTP

-183 AGLVAIHYAAP
+183 TGLVAIHYAAP

-390 PKVVAEDPTIVEVG
+390 PKVIAEDPTVVEVG

-411 TLKGLKAG
+411 TLKGLKVGA
-419 TTKLVLT
+419 TKLVLT
-426 SSDKTLEVPVT
+426 SSDKTLEIPVT
-437 ITEAIK
+437 ITESIK
-443 SVLWESGNNRTL
+443 SVLWESTNNRTL
-455 FVGQSVRWGVDVTTA
+455 FVGQSVEWGVNVTTV
-470 SGAPNPYDV
+470 SGGTNPYDV
-479 IWTSSNPSILTA
+479 IWKSFDPSILTA

-496 SKDAGMITA
+496 SRGIITA
-505 VAEGTATVRVEVN
+505 IAEGTTTVRVEVN
-518 DVRSDAASV
+518 GVRSDAASV

-533 GNLSYTSSNTDYE
+533 ENMLYTSSNTDYE
-546 NTVVYSDNDDLV
+546 NTVVYSDKDDLV
-558 VLVTPKSGYELIMIT
+558 ILITPESGYELIMIT
-573 LDGAGK
+573 LAGVGK
-579 DDNYDGTYSVSDYR
+579 DDNYDGTYSVSDHQ
-593 TNIDIDGA
+593 TDIEIDGA
-601 IVSATLGS
+601 KVSATSGS
-609 VTITSAGTDALI
+609 VTIASRDTDALI
-621 SFNLSFK
+621 SFDLSFEVDNK
-628 VGNNTFTLKAENVLG
+628 TFTLKAENVLG

>member
-1 MKLYRNIIFFLIAT
+1 
-15 LCMGI
+15 MGI

-69 PVAWSVLDE
+69 SVAWSVLDE

-154 PKELLEDFIP
+154 PKELLEDFTP

-200 KITVSIGEQATAQSA
+200 KITVSIGEQAAAQSA

-390 PKVVAEDPTIVEVG
+390 PKVIAEDPTVVEVG
-404 KYDGNMI
+404 RYDGNMI
-411 TLKGLKAG
+411 TLKGLKVGA
-419 TTKLVLT
+419 TKLVLT
-426 SSDKTLEVPVT
+426 SSDKTLEIPVT
-437 ITEAIK
+437 ITESIK
-443 SVLWESGNNRTL
+443 SVLWESTNNRTL
-455 FVGQSVRWGVDVTTA
+455 FVGQSVEWGVNVTTV
-470 SGAPNPYDV
+470 SGGTNPYDV
-479 IWTSSNPSILTA
+479 IWKSFDPSILTA

-496 SKDAGMITA
+496 SRGIITA
-505 VAEGTATVRVEVN
+505 IAEGTTTVRVEVN
-518 DVRSDAASV
+518 GVRSDAASV

-533 GNLSYTSSNTDYE
+533 ENMLYTSSNTDYE
-546 NTVVYSDNDDLV
+546 NTVVYSDKDDLV
-558 VLVTPKSGYELIMIT
+558 ILVTPESGYELIMIT
-573 LDGAGK
+573 LAGVGK
-579 DDNYDGTYSVSDYR
+579 DDNYDGTYSVSDHQ
-593 TNIDIDGA
+593 TDIEIDGA
-601 IVSATLGS
+601 KVSATSGS
-609 VTITSAGTDALI
+609 VTIASRDTDALI
-621 SFNLSFK
+621 SFDLSFEVDNK
-628 VGNNTFTLKAENVLG
+628 TFTLKAENVLG

>member
-1 MKLYRNIIFFLIAT
+1 
-15 LCMGI
+15 MGI

-69 PVAWSVLDE
+69 SVAWSVLDE

-129 NEEGLVI
+129 NEEGIVI

-154 PKELLEDFIP
+154 PKELLEDFTP
-164 QYTIEGLEEYK
+164 QYTIEGLEEYT

-390 PKVVAEDPTIVEVG
+390 PKVIAEDPTVVEVG

-411 TLKGLKAG
+411 TLKGLKVGA
-419 TTKLVLT
+419 TKLVLT
-426 SSDKTLEVPVT
+426 SSDKTLEIPVT
-437 ITEAIK
+437 ITESIK
-443 SVLWESGNNRTL
+443 SVLWESTNNRTL
-455 FVGQSVRWGVDVTTA
+455 FVGQSVEWGVNVTTV
-470 SGAPNPYDV
+470 SGGTNPYDV
-479 IWTSSNPSILTA
+479 IWKSFDPSILTA

-496 SKDAGMITA
+496 SRGIITA
-505 VAEGTATVRVEVN
+505 IAEGTTTVRVEVN
-518 DVRSDAASV
+518 GVRSDAASV

-533 GNLSYTSSNTDYE
+533 ENMLYTSSNTDYE
-546 NTVVYSDNDDLV
+546 NTVVYSDKDDLV
-558 VLVTPKSGYELIMIT
+558 ILITPESGYELIMIT
-573 LDGAGK
+573 LAGVGK
-579 DDNYDGTYSVSDYR
+579 DDNYDGTYSVSDHQ
-593 TNIDIDGA
+593 TDIEIDGA
-601 IVSATLGS
+601 KVSATSGS
-609 VTITSAGTDALI
+609 VTIASRDTDALI
-621 SFNLSFK
+621 SFDLSFEVDNK
-628 VGNNTFTLKAENVLG
+628 TFTLKAENVLG

>member
-1 MKLYRNIIFFLIAT
+1 
-15 LCMGI
+15 MGI

-69 PVAWSVLDE
+69 SVAWSVLDE

-129 NEEGLVI
+129 NEEGIVI
-136 SSKRSYD
+136 SSKRRYD
-143 ITHDSVLFAVS
+143 IPHDSVFFAVS
-154 PKELLEDFIP
+154 PKELLEDFTP

-390 PKVVAEDPTIVEVG
+390 PKVIAEDPTVVEVG

-411 TLKGLKAG
+411 TLKGLKVGA
-419 TTKLVLT
+419 TKLVLT
-426 SSDKTLEVPVT
+426 SSDKTLEIPVT
-437 ITEAIK
+437 ITESIK
-443 SVLWESGNNRTL
+443 SVLWESTNNRTL
-455 FVGQSVRWGVDVTTA
+455 FVGQSVEWGVNVTTV
-470 SGAPNPYDV
+470 SGGTNPYDV
-479 IWTSSNPSILTA
+479 IWKSFDPSILTA

-496 SKDAGMITA
+496 SRGIITA
-505 VAEGTATVRVEVN
+505 IAEGTTTVRVEVN
-518 DVRSDAASV
+518 GVRSDAASV

-533 GNLSYTSSNTDYE
+533 ENMLYTSSNTDYE
-546 NTVVYSDNDDLV
+546 NTVVYSDKDDLV
-558 VLVTPKSGYELIMIT
+558 ILITPESGYELIMIT
-573 LDGAGK
+573 LAGVGK
-579 DDNYDGTYSVSDYR
+579 DDNYDGTYSVSDHQ
-593 TNIDIDGA
+593 TDIEIDGA
-601 IVSATLGS
+601 KVSATSGS
-609 VTITSAGTDALI
+609 VTIASRDTDALI
-621 SFNLSFK
+621 SFDLSFEVDNK
-628 VGNNTFTLKAENVLG
+628 TFTLKAENVLG

>member
-1 MKLYRNIIFFLIAT
+1 
-15 LCMGI
+15 MGI

-69 PVAWSVLDE
+69 SVAWSVLDE

-154 PKELLEDFIP
+154 PKELLEDFTP

-341 VATFTVQNYKT
+341 LATFTVQNYKT

-390 PKVVAEDPTIVEVG
+390 PKVIAEDPTVVEVG
-404 KYDGNMI
+404 RYDGNMI
-411 TLKGLKAG
+411 TLKGLKVGA
-419 TTKLVLT
+419 TKLVLT
-426 SSDKTLEVPVT
+426 SSDKTLEIPVT
-437 ITEAIK
+437 ITESIK
-443 SVLWESGNNRTL
+443 SVLWESTNNRTL
-455 FVGQSVRWGVDVTTA
+455 FVGQSVEWGVNVTTV
-470 SGAPNPYDV
+470 SGGTNPYDV
-479 IWTSSNPSILTA
+479 IWKSFDPSILTA

-496 SKDAGMITA
+496 SRGIITA
-505 VAEGTATVRVEVN
+505 IAEGTTTVRVEVN
-518 DVRSDAASV
+518 GVRSDAASV

-533 GNLSYTSSNTDYE
+533 ENMLYTSSNTDYE
-546 NTVVYSDNDDLV
+546 NTVVYSDKDDLV
-558 VLVTPKSGYELIMIT
+558 ILVTPESGYELIMIT
-573 LDGAGK
+573 LAGVGK
-579 DDNYDGTYSVSDYR
+579 DDNYDGTYSVSDHQ
-593 TNIDIDGA
+593 TDIEIDGA
-601 IVSATLGS
+601 KVSATSGS
-609 VTITSAGTDALI
+609 VTIASRDTDALI
-621 SFNLSFK
+621 SFDLSFEVDNK
-628 VGNNTFTLKAENVLG
+628 TFTLKAENVLG

>member
-1 MKLYRNIIFFLIAT
+1 
-15 LCMGI
+15 MGI

-69 PVAWSVLDE
+69 SVAWSVLDE

-129 NEEGLVI
+129 NEEGIVI

-154 PKELLEDFIP
+154 PKELLEDFTP

-390 PKVVAEDPTIVEVG
+390 PKVIAEDPTVVEVG

-411 TLKGLKAG
+411 TLKGLKVGA
-419 TTKLVLT
+419 TKLVLT
-426 SSDKTLEVPVT
+426 SSDKTLEIPVT
-437 ITEAIK
+437 ITESIK
-443 SVLWESGNNRTL
+443 SVLWESTNNRTL
-455 FVGQSVRWGVDVTTA
+455 FVGQSVEWGVNVTTV
-470 SGAPNPYDV
+470 SGGTNPYDV
-479 IWTSSNPSILTA
+479 IWKSFDPSILTA

-496 SKDAGMITA
+496 SRGIITA
-505 VAEGTATVRVEVN
+505 IAEGTTTVRVEVN
-518 DVRSDAASV
+518 GVRSDAASV

-533 GNLSYTSSNTDYE
+533 ENMLYTSSNTDYE
-546 NTVVYSDNDDLV
+546 NTVVYSDKDDLV
-558 VLVTPKSGYELIMIT
+558 ILVTPESGYELIMIT
-573 LDGAGK
+573 LAGVGK
-579 DDNYDGTYSVSDYR
+579 DDNYDGTYSVSDHQ
-593 TNIDIDGA
+593 TDIEIDGA
-601 IVSATLGS
+601 KVSATSGS
-609 VTITSAGTDALI
+609 VTIASRDTDALI
-621 SFNLSFK
+621 SFDLSFEVDNK
-628 VGNNTFTLKAENVLG
+628 TFTLKAENVLG

>member
-1 MKLYRNIIFFLIAT
+1 
-15 LCMGI
+15 MGI

-69 PVAWSVLDE
+69 SVAWSVLDE

-154 PKELLEDFIP
+154 PKELLEDFTP

-390 PKVVAEDPTIVEVG
+390 PKVIAEDPTVVEVG

-411 TLKGLKAG
+411 TLKGLKVG

-426 SSDKTLEVPVT
+426 SSDKTLEIPVT
-437 ITEAIK
+437 ITESIK
-443 SVLWESGNNRTL
+443 SVLWESTNNRTL
-455 FVGQSVRWGVDVTTA
+455 FVGQSVEWGVNVTTV
-470 SGAPNPYDV
+470 SGGTNPYDV
-479 IWTSSNPSILTA
+479 IWKSFDPSILTA

-496 SKDAGMITA
+496 SRGIITA
-505 VAEGTATVRVEVN
+505 IAEGTTTVRVEVN
-518 DVRSDAASV
+518 GVRSDAASV

-533 GNLSYTSSNTDYE
+533 ENMLYTSSNTDYE
-546 NTVVYSDNDDLV
+546 NTVVYSDKDDLV
-558 VLVTPKSGYELIMIT
+558 ILITPESGYELIMIT
-573 LDGAGK
+573 LAGVGK
-579 DDNYDGTYSVSDYR
+579 DDNYDGTYSVSDHQ
-593 TNIDIDGA
+593 TDIEIDGA
-601 IVSATLGS
+601 KVSATSGS
-609 VTITSAGTDALI
+609 VTIASRDTDALI
-621 SFNLSFK
+621 SFDLSFEVDNK
-628 VGNNTFTLKAENVLG
+628 TFTLKAENVLG

>member
-1 MKLYRNIIFFLIAT
+1 
-15 LCMGI
+15 MGI

-69 PVAWSVLDE
+69 SVAWSVLDE

-129 NEEGLVI
+129 NEEGIVI

-154 PKELLEDFIP
+154 PKELLEDFTP

-390 PKVVAEDPTIVEVG
+390 PKVIVEDPTVVEVG

-411 TLKGLKAG
+411 TLKGLKVGA
-419 TTKLVLT
+419 TKLVLT
-426 SSDKTLEVPVT
+426 SSDKTLEIPVT
-437 ITEAIK
+437 ITESIK
-443 SVLWESGNNRTL
+443 SVLWESTNNRTL
-455 FVGQSVRWGVDVTTA
+455 FVGQSVEWGVNVTTV
-470 SGAPNPYDV
+470 SGGTNPYDV
-479 IWTSSNPSILTA
+479 IWKSFDPSILTA

-496 SKDAGMITA
+496 SRGIITA
-505 VAEGTATVRVEVN
+505 IAEGTTTVRVEVN
-518 DVRSDAASV
+518 GVRSDAASV

-533 GNLSYTSSNTDYE
+533 ENMLYTSSNTDYE
-546 NTVVYSDNDDLV
+546 NTVVYSDKDDLV
-558 VLVTPKSGYELIMIT
+558 ILITPESGYELIMIT
-573 LDGAGK
+573 LAGVGK
-579 DDNYDGTYSVSDYR
+579 DDNYDGTYSVSDHQ
-593 TNIDIDGA
+593 TDIEIDGA
-601 IVSATLGS
+601 KVSATSGS
-609 VTITSAGTDALI
+609 VTIASRDTDALI
-621 SFNLSFK
+621 SFDLSFEVDNK
-628 VGNNTFTLKAENVLG
+628 TFTLKAENVLG